1 MCFVRCLVCLSKVE
15 KTRKRNSSRQ
25 EMRKGVTTCLHLYIP
40 KSFPSYDH
48 VRWRKHLNYQG
59 QQHGE
64 ISPFP
69 SVNHQTLPGKRSGGG
84 GGNRV
89 VREKIANGMD
99 WFARARNGASPSR
112 ASKQQHITTRGGN
125 ATSRECCSQILKKE
139 VIREV
144 GKVAFPSCRAEDCV
158 LEWKAVGRSEYI
170 P

>member
-1 MCFVRCLVCLSKVE
+1 MCFVRCPVCLSEVE
-15 KTRKRNSSRQ
+15 KKRMRNSSRQ
-25 EMRKGVTTCLHLYIP
+25 EIRKGVTTCLHLYIP
-40 KSFPSYDH
+40 KVFSSYDH

-64 ISPFP
+64 ISPFS

-112 ASKQQHITTRGGN
+112 ASKQQHITTRGGKRDEPRMSLAN
-125 ATSRECCSQILKKE
+125 IEEGSDKGGRESRISQLPSRRLCSRIERGGKK
-139 VIREV
+139 
-144 GKVAFPSCRAEDCV
+144 
-158 LEWKAVGRSEYI
+158 
-170 P
+170 

>member
-1 MCFVRCLVCLSKVE
+1 MCFVRCLVCFNEVE
-15 KTRKRNSSRQ
+15 KKRMRKRNSSRQ
-25 EMRKGVTTCLHLYIP
+25 EIRKVITTCLHLYIP

-64 ISPFP
+64 ISPFS

-112 ASKQQHITTRGGN
+112 ASKQQHITTRGGKRDEPRMLLAN
-125 ATSRECCSQILKKE
+125 IEEGSDKASRESRISQLPSRRLCSRMERGGKK
-139 VIREV
+139 
-144 GKVAFPSCRAEDCV
+144 
-158 LEWKAVGRSEYI
+158 
-170 P
+170 

>member
-1 MCFVRCLVCLSKVE
+1 MSAPI
-15 KTRKRNSSRQ
+15 
-25 EMRKGVTTCLHLYIP
+25 YIP
-40 KSFPSYDH
+40 KPFPSYDH

-64 ISPFP
+64 ISPFS

-112 ASKQQHITTRGGN
+112 ASKQQHITTRGGKRDEPRMLLAN
-125 ATSRECCSQILKKE
+125 IEEGNDKGSRESRISQLPSRRLCSRIEK
-139 VIREV
+139 
-144 GKVAFPSCRAEDCV
+144 
-158 LEWKAVGRSEYI
+158 VGRK
-170 P
+170 